1 MKYKR
6 KIYKKLFGYL
16 TIVLALILSAST
28 TAAANSS
35 LPYETYNFDYWEY
48 IYYTPAAYVP
58 DSSLS
63 GKDIGVGSLSNPQDL
78 FAAADGKIYIADT
91 GNNRILILNTDLTLN
106 KVIEN
111 FDNNGSQD
119 TFLNP
124 YGVFVT
130 GQNELYVAD
139 MDHNRI
145 VALNKNGE
153 LIRIIDNPVSEVLSD
168 NFTFIPMKVTVDY
181 ANRVYVIAKN
191 MFQGIMAFDENGDFT
206 GFTGTI
212 KVTISTYEKIWR
224 RFSTKAQ
231 RARQVQFIP
240 TEFTGVDMAPDGFV
254 YATNIDTK
262 GTQSVRRLN
271 PKGQDV
277 IKKKSGGLSGD
288 LWYRLV
294 GEYSGASRIA
304 DIAYR
309 DNGIYSIIDQ
319 TRGRI
324 FTYDHEGNILYIF
337 GGRGS
342 QKGTFK
348 NPVAIEAIGDT
359 ILVLDAGR
367 GEVMTFTAAEY
378 GKLINEAVALRFRGD
393 ESAAVELWKK
403 VLLLDE
409 NFELAY
415 VGIGKSYLAAGEN
428 QKAMEYLKLG
438 MDRSYY
444 SIAYKRY
451 RDDILKENLGSIL
464 TIGALLVAG
473 TGIILNV
480 KRRGG
485 KPEHE

>member
-6 KIYKKLFGYL
+6 KKYKKLYGYL
-16 TIVLALILSAST
+16 TFVLALILSAST
-28 TAAANSS
+28 TVSADSA

-48 IYYTPAAYVP
+48 VYYTPAAYVP
-58 DSSLS
+58 ESSLS
-63 GKDIGVGSLSNPQDL
+63 GIDLGVGSLSNPQDL
-78 FAAADGKIYIADT
+78 FVAADGKIYIADT
-91 GNNRILILNTDLTLN
+91 GNNRILILNSDLTLY
-106 KVIEN
+106 KVMEN
-111 FDNNGSQD
+111 FDNNGSPD

-130 GQNELYVAD
+130 GQNVIYVAD

-145 VALNKNGE
+145 IALHENGE
-153 LIRIIDNPVSEVLSD
+153 LIRIINNPVSEVLPD
-168 NFTFIPMKVTVDY
+168 NFVFIPMKVTVDY
-181 ANRVYVIAKN
+181 ANRVYVIVKN
-191 MFQGIMAFDENGDFT
+191 MFQGIMAFDENGSFT

-212 KVTISTYEKIWR
+212 KVAISTYDKIWR
-224 RFSTKAQ
+224 RLSTKAQ

-262 GTQSVRRLN
+262 GVQSVRRLN

-277 IKKKSGGLSGD
+277 IKKKDGSLSGD
-288 LWYRLV
+288 LWYRLA
-294 GEYSGASRIA
+294 GDYSGASRIV

-348 NPVAIEAIGDT
+348 NPVAIEAIGDV
-359 ILVLDAGR
+359 IMVLDAGR
-367 GEVMTFTAAEY
+367 GEIMTFTAAEY
-378 GKLINEAVALRFRGD
+378 GRLINEAVSLRFRGD
-393 ESAAVELWKK
+393 ESAAVEIWKK

-428 QKAMEYLKLG
+428 KMAMKYLKLG
-438 MDRSYY
+438 MDRTYY
-444 SIAYKRY
+444 SIAFKRY

-464 TIGALLVAG
+464 TIGTLLFVG
-473 TGIILNV
+473 TGIILKI
-480 KRRGG
+480 KRKGG
-485 KPEHE
+485 TEHE